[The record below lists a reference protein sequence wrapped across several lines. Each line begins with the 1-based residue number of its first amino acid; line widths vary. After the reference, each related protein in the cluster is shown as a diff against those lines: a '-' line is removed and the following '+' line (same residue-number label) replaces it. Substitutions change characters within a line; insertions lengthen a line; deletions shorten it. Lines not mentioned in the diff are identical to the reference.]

1 MWPVTY
7 LGAPT
12 RHDTDTAAPR
22 PGTSRQELVD
32 GMAQAY
38 RELVAVQTEAGDRE
52 LTVDQ
57 QARWTGWHQRWEAC
71 RAAVVVIDLGDRR
84 YDGDPYPAHY
94 TTG

>member
-1 MWPVTY
+1 MCRVNY

-12 RHDTDTAAPR
+12 RHDTVPAAPP
-22 PGTSRQELVD
+22 PGTSRADLCD

-38 RELVAVQTEAGDRE
+38 REMADVQAEVGTGDM
-52 LTVDQ
+52 TVDQ
-57 QARWTGWHQRWEAC
+57 AARWDGWHRRWQAC

-94 TTG
+94 TIG